1 MENTKKSVLNAAVIG
16 LKLLLICAIVAA
28 VVAGVYTLTEEKYNE
43 NMKEQKRIAIESIFY
58 EGIEVIELTE
68 SGSDTPVYR
77 VEKDG
82 LTVGY
87 CVEVTTKGYGGD
99 IQLMVGYEADQI
111 IRGIS
116 VVSHSETPG
125 LGDKITGDDYRNQ
138 YVGKSG
144 SLTLGS
150 AEDQIDAISGAT
162 YSSKYVLQGVN
173 DATAALN
180 DVLGKEAGAQ

>member
-1 MENTKKSVLNAAVIG
+1 MENKKKSVLNATVIG

-28 VVAGVYTLTEEKYNE
+28 VVAGVYTLTEQKYNE

-58 EGIEVIELTE
+58 EGIEVIELTD
-68 SGSDTPVYR
+68 GSDTPVYR

-82 LTVGY
+82 STVGY
-87 CVEVTTKGYGGD
+87 CVEITTKGYGGD
-99 IQLMVGYEADQI
+99 IQLMVGYEADQT

-144 SLTLGS
+144 TLTLGD

-180 DVLGKEAGAQ
+180 EVLGKEAGAQ